1 MPVSKFILKLKTLKW
16 WDKMY
21 KQNLFTQSTDANNR
35 HHYRAGGDMS
45 EPKSYRVAFIL
56 CAVSAA
62 LTMILIALLGA

>member
-1 MPVSKFILKLKTLKW
+1 
-16 WDKMY
+16 MY
-21 KQNLFTQSTDANNR
+21 KQNLFTQQSDANGR
-35 HHYRAGGDMS
+35 YYKAGGDMR